1 MSLKDKEGFSNEALE
16 EGERAFLNKQDN
28 YWSDRSIGIGAG
40 MLKADPEVNKW
51 LKFDDNKN
59 LQTYTPTIGGT
70 QSEMDK
76 KLTQC
81 RVLTSCDQ
89 LQEGDQGDCG
99 YCAYDK
105 EFRYGGKEGPAPDV
119 CPKKAWTNNREN
131 VKNFVKKI
139 FVLALKVVEIYM
151 VKQLIFVDFVLL
163 LKLEWLKKK

>member
-1 MSLKDKEGFSNEALE
+1 
-16 EGERAFLNKQDN
+16 
-28 YWSDRSIGIGAG
+28 
-40 MLKADPEVNKW
+40 MLKSDPEVNKW

-59 LQTYTPTIGGT
+59 LQTYIPTIGGT

-89 LQEGDQGDCG
+89 LQEGDHGDCG

-105 EFRYGGKEGPAPDV
+105 EFRYGGKDGPDPDV

-131 VKNFVKKI
+131 VKNYVKKI
-139 FVLALKVVEIYM
+139 FVLVLKVVVIYM
-151 VKQLIFVDFVLL
+151 VKQQIFGFCPTTGIGMVKKEVGDKLVPKYSDDVCGGDGYGLL
-163 LKLEWLKKK
+163 SAEKCGQFKRSSL